1 MSSPTPLRPAGGG
14 SYYPLHRRRGRPG
27 PGPGAGLRRPR
38 VRRCKMKLMYFLM
51 DRDEQREKRLELEFE
66 VSELETV
73 LEKEQQLGRVL
84 QCSLQGRVVCHCCLS
99 ALVPTNVRGLL
110 AELAVVEDEIFYLEK
125 KVDDLRLRLRREQ
138 KWTDHCI
145 LHHQQQQQQ
154 HNRQQR
160 HSVSV
165 SRRELQLQQA
175 GAQQL
180 PRLPCPGPGSDEA
193 PERESKASVG
203 SASAKGDETEHVVG
217 RRSSHCH
224 SSSSSSENPYRPT
237 PPERKTYCMASSPN
251 RLSEELVRLT
261 VTIFHKLN
269 KTATA
274 TAADAGE
281 LDLELEPSGG
291 GASSSKLNISC
302 IGPRSLVP
310 RVSASVNGAAAAMS
324 PLKSRRAAAKGGGAE
339 TGSAAG
345 CQRRFVE
352 FTRGSVD
359 VSRISLCL
367 VDIKNLRPDAE
378 ALRRRPQPYD
388 EQAEAG
394 VLDQRLQ
401 LLRDACTAFLQHGL
415 PPSPEKLLALL
426 NQASVNVG
434 GTVLNVVS
442 IEHLILRHSPDAKQ
456 GIMGDDGQ
464 TDLLHSYGLGYPEPN
479 VVFALCR
486 GSRSSPALRVYTAE
500 DVSNELERAKV
511 EYLESSVRV
520 AGRKQRAVV
529 VPKLLHWHMRDFAD
543 DAASLL
549 EWVHS
554 QLPRASGPLRRAIRE
569 VLGANMG
576 SGSRAPTPAPAAKM
590 LEVEPYDADFCYLL
604 PVW

>member
-1 MSSPTPLRPAGGG
+1 
-14 SYYPLHRRRGRPG
+14 
-27 PGPGAGLRRPR
+27 
-38 VRRCKMKLMYFLM
+38 MKLMYFLM
-51 DRDEQREKRLELEFE
+51 DRDEQREKRLDLEFE

-180 PRLPCPGPGSDEA
+180 PRLPCPGPGSDEP
-193 PERESKASVG
+193 PERDSKASVG
-203 SASAKGDETEHVVG
+203 SASAKGDETEHVVVG

-281 LDLELEPSGG
+281 LELEPEPSGG

-367 VDIKNLRPDAE
+367 VDIKNLRGLMQKLCAVDPS
-378 ALRRRPQPYD
+378 
-388 EQAEAG
+388 
-394 VLDQRLQ
+394 
-401 LLRDACTAFLQHGL
+401 LLTNKQKLAFWINVYNFCVMHAFLQHGL

-426 NQASVNVG
+426 NQASVNIG

-456 GIMGDDGQ
+456 GIIMGDDGQ

>member
-1 MSSPTPLRPAGGG
+1 MSSPTPLRPTAAAGGTS
-14 SYYPLHRRRGRPG
+14 SYYPVHRRRGR

-66 VSELETV
+66 VSELETA

-125 KVDDLRLRLRREQ
+125 KVDDLRLRLHREQ

-145 LHHQQQQQQ
+145 LQQQQSWLQ
-154 HNRQQR
+154 NRQQR
-160 HSVSV
+160 HSV
-165 SRRELQLQQA
+165 SRRELQLQ
-175 GAQQL
+175 GAQQQL
-180 PRLPCPGPGSDEA
+180 PKLPCPGGTDEA
-193 PERESKASVG
+193 LERESKASGG
-203 SASAKGDETEHVVG
+203 SASAKGDEMEHVVV

-224 SSSSSSENPYRPT
+224 SSSENPNPT
-237 PPERKTYCMASSPN
+237 PPERKTTCLVSSSPN
-251 RLSEELVRLT
+251 KLSEELVRLT

-269 KTATA
+269 KTT
-274 TAADAGE
+274 TTDAAE
-281 LDLELEPSGG
+281 LELSGT
-291 GASSSKLNISC
+291 SSSKLNISSC

-310 RVSASVNGAAAAMS
+310 KVSVSVNGAAAGMS
-324 PLKSRRAAAKGGGAE
+324 PLKNRRAASTKGGGHGGAE
-339 TGSAAG
+339 KEAAAVGTG

-352 FTRGSVD
+352 FTRASVD
-359 VSRISLCL
+359 VTRVSLCL
-367 VDIKNLRPDAE
+367 VDIKNLRGLMQKLSLVDPS
-378 ALRRRPQPYD
+378 
-388 EQAEAG
+388 
-394 VLDQRLQ
+394 
-401 LLRDACTAFLQHGL
+401 LLTNKQKLAFWINVYNFCVMHAFLQHGL

-434 GTVLNVVS
+434 GTVLSVVS
-442 IEHLILRHSPDAKQ
+442 IEHLILRHYPDGKQ
-456 GIMGDDGQ
+456 GIMDDEGQ
-464 TDLLHSYGLGYPEPN
+464 MDLLHSYGLGYPEPN

-500 DVSNELERAKV
+500 DVSNELECAKL

-520 AGRKQRAVV
+520 AGRKQRAAVV

-569 VLGANMG
+569 VLGANVSS
-576 SGSRAPTPAPAAKM
+576 SGSRAATPGPAAKM
-590 LEVEPYDADFCYLL
+590 VEVEPYDADFCYLL

>member
-1 MSSPTPLRPAGGG
+1 
-14 SYYPLHRRRGRPG
+14 
-27 PGPGAGLRRPR
+27 
-38 VRRCKMKLMYFLM
+38 
-51 DRDEQREKRLELEFE
+51 

-367 VDIKNLRPDAE
+367 VDIKNLRGLMQKLCAVDPSLMTNKQKLAFWINV
-378 ALRRRPQPYD
+378 YNFC
-388 EQAEAG
+388 
-394 VLDQRLQ
+394 VMH
-401 LLRDACTAFLQHGL
+401 AFLQHGL

-486 GSRSSPALRVYTAE
+486 GSRSSPA
-500 DVSNELERAKV
+500 
-511 EYLESSVRV
+511 
-520 AGRKQRAVV
+520 
-529 VPKLLHWHMRDFAD
+529 
-543 DAASLL
+543 
-549 EWVHS
+549 
-554 QLPRASGPLRRAIRE
+554 
-569 VLGANMG
+569 
-576 SGSRAPTPAPAAKM
+576 
-590 LEVEPYDADFCYLL
+590 
-604 PVW
+604 

>member
-1 MSSPTPLRPAGGG
+1 
-14 SYYPLHRRRGRPG
+14 
-27 PGPGAGLRRPR
+27 
-38 VRRCKMKLMYFLM
+38 MKLMYFLM
-51 DRDEQREKRLELEFE
+51 DRDEQREKRLDLEFE

-145 LHHQQQQQQ
+145 LHHHQQQ

-193 PERESKASVG
+193 PERDSKASVG

-224 SSSSSSENPYRPT
+224 SSSSSENPPYRPT

-274 TAADAGE
+274 TAAAADAGDLE
-281 LDLELEPSGG
+281 LELEPSGG

-367 VDIKNLRPDAE
+367 VDIKNLRGLMQKLCAVDPS
-378 ALRRRPQPYD
+378 
-388 EQAEAG
+388 
-394 VLDQRLQ
+394 
-401 LLRDACTAFLQHGL
+401 LLTNKQKLAFWINVYNFCVMHAFLQHGL